1 MVCRALESINGKEKR
16 SSSFPTL
23 PVVRSRIMVCSI
35 LASGS
40 FENPSNRKHFTAGI
54 VAQDKK
60 ACKPRIF
67 REPGTFLYK
76 SQKEK
81 TTTVYDATNH
91 TRWSSLDGFNHT
103 FLNLSYSI
111 VFLDQFSCFRSV
123 LNFVFVLFSSRNH
136 FSLGLSSMNIS
147 HVYSHTIC
155 GFAAHIFMGPEP
167 PSQWSL
173 DG

>member
-1 MVCRALESINGKEKR
+1 MSSKEHRFAAIQSKNCTRDSGEIRGNLGQMQKR
-16 SSSFPTL
+16 K
-23 PVVRSRIMVCSI
+23 PVFRR
-35 LASGS
+35 
-40 FENPSNRKHFTAGI
+40 
-54 VAQDKK
+54 
-60 ACKPRIF
+60 F
-67 REPGTFLYK
+67 RETDGAAEK
-76 SQKEK
+76 K